1 MNRSPSVCRAISSA
15 AATLAAMAW
24 TLGAG
29 CAGDVAEPY
38 QLDHARILAVRT
50 EPAQLGPG
58 ARATLD
64 ALFTDSTATPR
75 LATADEL
82 TVALPPE
89 LDRPELRA
97 LLSTTPEGV
106 RLQAPDAG
114 TLAQLRAALAV
125 PEGELLRLP
134 LTVRVRSA
142 DGVLHAQKLVA
153 FGATL
158 ANPPPPTVAVDG
170 ATVAPGAE
178 AVLSAS
184 RETSLEVTTGDELSA
199 VRWFSSTGALR
210 RYTQPTAWFSADD
223 DDAADS
229 AGPGASP
236 GHLAVVLRTAAGGVS
251 WRVLVTKLAR

>member
-1 MNRSPSVCRAISSA
+1 
-15 AATLAAMAW
+15 
-24 TLGAG
+24 
-29 CAGDVAEPY
+29 
-38 QLDHARILAVRT
+38 
-50 EPAQLGPG
+50 
-58 ARATLD
+58 
-64 ALFTDSTATPR
+64 
-75 LATADEL
+75 
-82 TVALPPE
+82 
-89 LDRPELRA
+89 
-97 LLSTTPEGV
+97 PEGV
-106 RLQAPDAG
+106 RIQAPDAG

-178 AVLSAS
+178 AVLSAT

-223 DDAADS
+223 ANADDD